1 MDRLGK
7 VLKISWAGL
16 LKWPRR
22 VMVLAAKP
30 GV

>member
-7 VLKISWAGL
+7 VLKITWAGL
-16 LKWPRR
+16 LKWLRR
-22 VMVLAAKP
+22 VMALAAKP